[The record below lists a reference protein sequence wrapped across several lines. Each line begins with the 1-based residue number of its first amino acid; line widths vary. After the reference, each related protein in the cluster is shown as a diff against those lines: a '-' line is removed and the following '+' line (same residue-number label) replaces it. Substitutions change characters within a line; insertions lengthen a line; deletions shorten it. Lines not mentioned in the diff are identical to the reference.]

1 MSTARVALPLPA
13 VRSAFGPLAWIE
25 AKRFARHP
33 LFLTGFVLALAA
45 SGGEYGPVELDHQ
58 VVPAF
63 FVGIFGLVVAA
74 RLTASTRRCEAVVDA
89 VPVSETTRTA
99 ALCASCLVP
108 AAADLVVAVV
118 FQLAMALHDPRPAYT
133 YGVFTTGE
141 RYLILLVLPVIAC
154 LGAPLLGVAIG
165 RWLRFPGAALL
176 VAVALILW
184 GMLAGYLPSQGMDAS
199 SWPARI
205 LHMLTPYTAWLESNS
220 GDHGDAWVPTVV
232 RSLTGSPAWF
242 AVWTLALCALAAC
255 AALLHGA
262 EARVRQVVLRAS
274 CVAGA
279 VAVTSLTLAVVTG
292 YADVHDSTSEGTVVA
307 DSRTPLPSHP

>member
-1 MSTARVALPLPA
+1 MSTARVALPMPA
-13 VRSAFGPLAWIE
+13 ARSALGPLAWIE

-33 LFLTGFVLALAA
+33 LFLTGFVLALLA
-45 SGGEYGPVELDHQ
+45 SGGEYGPVELDHGF
-58 VVPAF
+58 VPTF

-89 VPVSETTRTA
+89 APVSETTRTA
-99 ALCASCLVP
+99 ALAAACLVP
-108 AAADLVVAVV
+108 AAAGLVVAVF
-118 FQLAMALHDPRPAYT
+118 FQLVMALHDPRPAYT

-154 LGAPLLGVAIG
+154 LGAPLLGVAVG

-184 GMLAGYLPSQGMDAS
+184 GALAGYLPSQGMDAS
-199 SWPARI
+199 TWPARI
-205 LHMLTPYTAWLESNS
+205 LHMLTPYTAWVESNS
-220 GDHGDAWVPTVV
+220 DDGASWVPTVV

-262 EARVRQVVLRAS
+262 EGRVRRAVLRAS
-274 CVAGA
+274 WVAGA
-279 VAVTSLTLAVVTG
+279 VAVTSLALAVVTG
-292 YADVHDSTSEGTVVA
+292 YSIVHDSTSEGTVVA
-307 DSRTPLPSHP
+307 DSTTPLRPPP

>member
-1 MSTARVALPLPA
+1 MPVAR
-13 VRSAFGPLAWIE
+13 RSVLGPLAWIE

-33 LFLTGFVLALAA
+33 LFLTGFLLALAA
-45 SGGEYGPVELDHQ
+45 SGGEYGPAELDHQ

-74 RLTASTRRCEAVVDA
+74 RLAASTGGCEAVVDA
-89 VPVSETTRTA
+89 APITETTRTA
-99 ALCASCLVP
+99 ALCLACLVP
-108 AAADLVVAVV
+108 AAAGLIVAV
-118 FQLAMALHDPRPAYT
+118 FYQLALALNDPRPAYT

-141 RYLILLVLPVIAC
+141 RYVIVLVLPVIAC
-154 LGAPLLGVAIG
+154 LGAPLLGAAVG

-184 GMLAGYLPSQGMDAS
+184 SALCGYLPSQGLDAS
-199 SWPARI
+199 TWPARI
-205 LHMLTPYTAWLESNS
+205 LHMLTPYTAWIETN
-220 GDHGDAWVPTVV
+220 GDGSVWVPTVF

-262 EARVRQVVLRAS
+262 EGPTRRA
-274 CVAGA
+274 VKRAAWAAGA
-279 VAVTSLTLAVVTG
+279 VAVTSLTLAVISG
-292 YADVHDSTSEGTVVA
+292 YSVVHDSTSKDTVVA
-307 DSRTPLPSHP
+307 DSRTPIPSHP

>member
-1 MSTARVALPLPA
+1 MSTARVALPLPVA
-13 VRSAFGPLAWIE
+13 RRSVLGPLAWIE

-63 FVGIFGLVVAA
+63 FIGIVGLVVAA

-89 VPVSETTRTA
+89 APVSETTRTA
-99 ALCASCLVP
+99 ALVAACLVP
-108 AAADLVVAVV
+108 ATAGLVVVV
-118 FQLAMALHDPRPAYT
+118 CYRFALSLVDPRPDFA
-133 YGVFTTGE
+133 YGVFTGTE
-141 RYLILLVLPVIAC
+141 RLLILMVLPVIAC
-154 LGAPLLGVAIG
+154 LGASLLGVAVG

-184 GMLAGYLPSQGMDAS
+184 SMLASYL
-199 SWPARI
+199 
-205 LHMLTPYTAWLESNS
+205 PYTAWVESNAEG
-220 GDHGDAWVPTVV
+220 GDRWLPTVV

-242 AVWTLALCALAAC
+242 AVWTLALSALAAC

-262 EARVRQVVLRAS
+262 EGRVRQVVLRAS
-274 CVAGA
+274 YVAGA
-279 VAVTSLTLAVVTG
+279 VALTSLTLAVVTG
-292 YADVHDSTSEGTVVA
+292 YSVVHDSSSEGSVVA
-307 DSRTPLPSHP
+307 DSTTPLPPRP

>member
-1 MSTARVALPLPA
+1 MSTAGVALPVPA
-13 VRSAFGPLAWIE
+13 TRSALGSLAWIE

-89 VPVSETTRTA
+89 APVSETTRTA
-99 ALCASCLVP
+99 ALLAACLVP
-108 AAADLVVAVV
+108 AAAGFVVAVF
-118 FQLAMALHDPRPAYT
+118 FQLVMAFHDPRPAYT

-141 RYLILLVLPVIAC
+141 RYVILLVLPAIAC
-154 LGAPLLGVAIG
+154 LGAPLLGVAVG

-176 VAVALILW
+176 VVVALTLW
-184 GMLAGYLPSQGMDAS
+184 GALAGYFPSQQMDAS
-199 SWPARI
+199 TWPARI
-205 LHMLTPYTAWLESNS
+205 LHMLTPYTAWVESNS
-220 GDHGDAWVPTVV
+220 GDQGNVWDPTVV
-232 RSLTGSPAWF
+232 RSLTGAPAWF
-242 AVWTLALCALAAC
+242 AVWALALCALAAC

-262 EARVRQVVLRAS
+262 AERVRRQVVRAS
-274 CVAGA
+274 WIAGA

-292 YADVHDSTSEGTVVA
+292 YSVVHDSTSEGTVVA
-307 DSRTPLPSHP
+307 DSRTPIPSHP

>member
-1 MSTARVALPLPA
+1 MSTARVALPLPVA
-13 VRSAFGPLAWIE
+13 RRSVLGPLAWIE

-63 FVGIFGLVVAA
+63 FIGIVGLVVAA

-89 VPVSETTRTA
+89 APVSETTRTA
-99 ALCASCLVP
+99 ALVAACLVP
-108 AAADLVVAVV
+108 ATAGLVVVV
-118 FQLAMALHDPRPAYT
+118 CYRFALSLVDPRPDFA
-133 YGVFTTGE
+133 YGVFTGTE
-141 RYLILLVLPVIAC
+141 RLLILMVLPVIAC
-154 LGAPLLGVAIG
+154 LGASLLGVAVG

-184 GMLAGYLPSQGMDAS
+184 SMLASYLPSQGLDADT
-199 SWPARI
+199 WPARI
-205 LHMLTPYTAWLESNS
+205 LHMLTPYTAWVESNAEG
-220 GDHGDAWVPTVV
+220 GDRWLPTVV

-242 AVWTLALCALAAC
+242 AVWTLALSALAAC

-262 EARVRQVVLRAS
+262 EGRVRQVVLRAS
-274 CVAGA
+274 YVAGA
-279 VAVTSLTLAVVTG
+279 VALTSLTLAVVTG
-292 YADVHDSTSEGTVVA
+292 YSVVHDSSSEGSVVA
-307 DSRTPLPSHP
+307 DSTTPLPPRP

>member
-13 VRSAFGPLAWIE
+13 TRSALVPLARIE
-25 AKRFARHP
+25 AKRFVRHP
-33 LFLTGFVLALAA
+33 LFLTGFVLALLA

-74 RLTASTRRCEAVVDA
+74 RLSASTHRFESVVDA
-89 VPVSETTRTA
+89 APVSETTRTA
-99 ALCASCLVP
+99 ALCAACVVP
-108 AAADLVVAVV
+108 AAAGLVVAVV
-118 FQLAMALHDPRPAYT
+118 YELAFGFHDPRPDYV

-141 RYLILLVLPVIAC
+141 RYVILLVLPVVAC
-154 LGAPLLGVAIG
+154 LGASLLGVAVG

-184 GMLAGYLPSQGMDAS
+184 SALAGYLPSQGMDAS
-199 SWPARI
+199 TWPARI
-205 LHMLTPYTAWLESNS
+205 LHMLTPYTAWVETNGDGSN
-220 GDHGDAWVPTVV
+220 WVPTVV
-232 RSLTGSPAWF
+232 RSLTGSPPWF

-262 EARVRQVVLRAS
+262 DGRVRQAVLRAS
-274 CVAGA
+274 WVAGA
-279 VAVTSLTLAVVTG
+279 VAVASMTLAVATG
-292 YADVHDSTSEGTVVA
+292 YSVVHDSTSEGTIVV
-307 DSRTPLPSHP
+307 DSTTPLAPLP